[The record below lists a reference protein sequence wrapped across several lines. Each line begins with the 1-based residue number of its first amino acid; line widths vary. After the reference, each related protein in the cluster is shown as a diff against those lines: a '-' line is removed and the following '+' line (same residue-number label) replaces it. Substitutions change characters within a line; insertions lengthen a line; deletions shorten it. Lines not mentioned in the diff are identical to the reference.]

1 MKIYSRL
8 TYFDVVLT
16 TGRKLIP
23 PILNNFTCWCSP
35 KSNSWHIGMEGWLG
49 EKGKNGVGLWCLCKE
64 EHAGLNQNLAKQS
77 SMYNCT
83 SGHLSFWQ
91 KKTFS
96 FSHWSVQL
104 EEICCRHLELSNK
117 VNLTPLWKSPTT
129 KIKDCH
135 LWKRP
140 HQQIL
145 NQYRTNIEQILNQYW
160 TNIRQIPNKY
170 QTIIKASEAHSP
182 VKN

>member
-64 EHAGLNQNLAKQS
+64 GHAGLNQNLAKQS
-77 SMYNCT
+77 ST

-91 KKTFS
+91 KNFS
-96 FSHWSVQL
+96 FSHWSVFSWRRFVAVISSYQTEWTSLPCERVPPPKLRIAIFGKDRTNKYQTNIEQTLNKYWTNIEQISDKYQTNIKQL
-104 EEICCRHLELSNK
+104 SKQVR
-117 VNLTPLWKSPTT
+117 LTPLWK
-129 KIKDCH
+129 
-135 LWKRP
+135 P
-140 HQQIL
+140 HQ
-145 NQYRTNIEQILNQYW
+145 N
-160 TNIRQIPNKY
+160 
-170 QTIIKASEAHSP
+170 
-182 VKN
+182 